1 MIGLVVRN
9 LSAAAPAVTVAKSW
23 PWFLVLLCC
32 RWAGTSTK
40 TGLIA
45 MCFMGAFGFVV
56 EDKMHACRMKE
67 GYKRVGAD
75 E

>member
-1 MIGLVVRN
+1 MASRAALVVSFVMSSLLAYR
-9 LSAAAPAVTVAKSW
+9 AVS
-23 PWFLVLLCC
+23 F
-32 RWAGTSTK
+32 RWAGATTK

-45 MCFMGAFGFVV
+45 MCFMGAFGFVL
-56 EDKMHACRMKE
+56 EDKMQDCRMKE